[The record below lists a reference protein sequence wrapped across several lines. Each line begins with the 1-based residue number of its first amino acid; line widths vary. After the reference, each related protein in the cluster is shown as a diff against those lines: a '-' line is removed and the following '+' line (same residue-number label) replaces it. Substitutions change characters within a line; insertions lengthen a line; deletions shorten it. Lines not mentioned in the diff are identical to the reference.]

1 MLYKTICIEYSHQ
14 KGLAFHITVGRPER
28 QSHRQ
33 VCLDGVIES
42 RNYGEGAGVI
52 GSFFRN
58 KPESLHNCTVRLRE
72 SAELTPLFHLHHYL
86 HKVKLPLGKTAQ
98 PFVRAVDDIVGQPRG
113 HLGLPQ
119 TGLQL
124 TTEHISKMTEL
135 NLCSRH

>member
-1 MLYKTICIEYSHQ
+1 M
-14 KGLAFHITVGRPER
+14 F
-28 QSHRQ
+28 
-33 VCLDGVIES
+33 LDGVIES
-42 RNYGEGAGVI
+42 RNYGEDAGI
-52 GSFFRN
+52 IACFLRN
-58 KPESLHNCTVRLRE
+58 EPECFHHCTVWLRE

-124 TTEHISKMTEL
+124 TTEHIPKMTEL
-135 NLCSRH
+135 NLGARHQ